1 MLGSSQVSVP
11 KIISDFVLSNRLYS
25 WPCFVLIDWKLT
37 FSIRKMFCS
46 YELYLLEVSGVD
58 ECTGLDFFLVYTE
71 STLKWFDV
79 LKTSEKPNV
88 E

>member
-1 MLGSSQVSVP
+1 
-11 KIISDFVLSNRLYS
+11 
-25 WPCFVLIDWKLT
+25 
-37 FSIRKMFCS
+37 MFCS

-58 ECTGLDFFLVYTE
+58 ECTGLDLKMEQGLRSGVSE